1 MKYNETYGTP
11 GKTEE
16 VYTKK
21 LMASICNKLAE
32 KHLSYIKDGA
42 YDPKEA

>member
-1 MKYNETYGTP
+1 
-11 GKTEE
+11 
-16 VYTKK
+16 
-21 LMASICNKLAE
+21 MASVCNKLAE